1 MCRLRATASA
11 ARNDVAMTSHA
22 DLALTGTRVWVGDG
36 TSADALAV
44 RDGHV
49 VALGADDVH
58 ELIGPRTRVLDR
70 AGPLVVPGF
79 QDCHVHAPPAGRER
93 LTIDLHDMTGR
104 PAYLEKIAA
113 YVAADPGAGWITG
126 GGWALEHFPGAAPRR
141 EDLDAITGA
150 RPAFFFNRDVHGA
163 WVNSAALERAGIDAS
178 TPDPSDGRYERDADG
193 TPSGMLHEGAAYTF
207 RTRWVPE
214 PTRTEWEQAILF
226 AQQHLYALGVTG
238 WQDAWVT
245 PETFAAYTSLGSS
258 GRLTA
263 RVVGALWWD
272 RHRGLDQI
280 PEFRGQREQAV
291 GTFHPTTVKIMVD
304 GIIEN
309 QTASMIEPYCAGC
322 GGHDGGENL
331 GLDYVDRDLLI
342 AALTELDALGFQV
355 HMHAIGDRAV
365 RNALDAVEAARE
377 ANGPSGNRHHI
388 AHLQVIQ
395 PADLARFAALDVI
408 ANCQTY
414 WAQTEP
420 QMDELTI
427 PFIGQERA
435 QLQYP
440 FGALRRAGAR
450 LAMGSDWAVTTAD
463 PLQQMEV
470 AIRRVDPENRDNA
483 PFLPEEALPLE
494 VALSAFTAGSAFTN
508 HDAEAGVL
516 RVGSRADLAVLDQ
529 DLFELSGLLADASV
543 VCTVASG
550 EVVHSIDSVS

>member
-1 MCRLRATASA
+1 MNAY
-11 ARNDVAMTSHA
+11 A
-22 DLALTGTRVWVGDG
+22 DLALTGTPIRVGDG
-36 TSADALAV
+36 TTADALAV
-44 RDGHV
+44 RDGIV
-49 VALGADDVH
+49 VSLAADEVA

-70 AGPLVVPGF
+70 PGALVVPGF

-93 LTIDLHDMTGR
+93 LTIDLHDMGGR
-104 PAYLEKIAA
+104 QSYLDTIAG
-113 YVAADPGAGWITG
+113 YVTANPDAEWITG
-126 GGWALEHFPGAAPRR
+126 GGWALEHFPNAAPRR
-141 EDLDAITGA
+141 EDLDAVTDG
-150 RPAFFFNRDVHGA
+150 RPAFLFNRDVHGA

-178 TPDPSDGRYERDADG
+178 TPDPSDGRYERDDDG

-207 RTRWVPE
+207 LSRWVPE
-214 PTRTEWEQAILF
+214 PSRDEWADAIRY
-226 AQQHLYALGVTG
+226 AQQHFYSLGITG

-245 PETFAAYTSLGSS
+245 PETFAAYTSLAAS
-258 GRLTA
+258 GQLTA

-280 PEFRGQREQAV
+280 AEFRSQREQAV
-291 GTFHPTTVKIMVD
+291 GNFHPTTVKIMVD

-322 GGHDGGENL
+322 GPDGDNR

-342 AALTELDALGFQV
+342 AALTELDSLGFQV

-365 RNALDAVEAARE
+365 RNALDAVEAARA
-377 ANGPSGNRHHI
+377 ANGPSDNRHHI

-395 PADLARFAALDVI
+395 PADLARFAQLDVI

-427 PFIGQERA
+427 PFIGRDRA
-435 QLQYP
+435 ELQYP
-440 FGALRRAGAR
+440 FEALRLAGAR

-470 AIRRVDPENRDNA
+470 AVRRIDPENRDNA
-483 PFLPEEALPLE
+483 PFLPEQALSLDD
-494 VALSAFTAGSAFTN
+494 ALSAFTAGSAYTN
-508 HDAEAGVL
+508 HDESGGMLAI
-516 RVGSRADLAVLDQ
+516 GSRADFAVLDQ
-529 DLFELSGLLADASV
+529 DLSELSGLLSDASV

-550 EVVHSIDSVS
+550 AVVYGEVG